1 MQRQEAPAA
10 GAVRFGPFRLDL
22 DTAELFRD
30 GKQLPL
36 RPLASRA
43 LVVLARHPERL
54 VSRETLRQELWGD
67 TAVEWSAGLHQ
78 VIRQIRKALGDGER
92 RYVETVSRRGY
103 RLTVGVEPVVAR
115 RRTWLGFRDVRVY
128 ALGVA
133 TPVALIVLFLI
144 ACALLVQSP
153 AP

>member
-1 MQRQEAPAA
+1 MQRRRAQAS
-10 GAVRFGPFRLDL
+10 GLVHFGPFGLDL

-30 GKQLPL
+30 GNKVPL

-43 LVVLARHPERL
+43 LVALARHPERL
-54 VSRETLRQELWGD
+54 VTRETLRQELWGD

-78 VIRQIRKALGDGER
+78 VVRQIRKAMDDDER

-103 RLTVGVEPVVAR
+103 RLRVAVQPVVAR
-115 RRTWLGFRDVRVY
+115 RRLRTGLENARLY

-144 ACALLVQSP
+144 VCALLAQTP